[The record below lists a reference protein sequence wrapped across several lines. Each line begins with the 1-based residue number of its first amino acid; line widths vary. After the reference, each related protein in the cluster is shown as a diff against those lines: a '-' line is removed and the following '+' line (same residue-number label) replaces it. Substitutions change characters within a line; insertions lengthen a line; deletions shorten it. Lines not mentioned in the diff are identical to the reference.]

1 MTYRRAVIP
10 ALVGGLLITL
20 LLWWAGAS
28 AQALQ
33 LRGSTSVF
41 DVDSVNELRRWLTP
55 WSYDSS
61 VALPSDGSADAGT
74 GGDTRYAGLY
84 STAMQIRF
92 VAVFACYLAGT
103 LLLLRRIPPTRGR
116 TPATLLALWAWGPV
130 TATLAVTVSAPW
142 LIASRGRGSYRV
154 LPQLAGVIASSGPVP
169 VFAGLLTA
177 LLTVLVARVSAKGAE
192 PLPRREVPAR
202 PARLAASAGTAVVA
216 LSLVVLSYQSVA
228 ASIQTTF
235 NGAGLL
241 SEPGDLLRQWL
252 LLGAWSGPATTSLGH
267 WLLYRAADVL
277 LLAVVWWSLR
287 LLPGLLTRTTVAA
300 MAAGAVCATVL
311 GLLASQVLHMAIDDT
326 ATVWGPVHVFS
337 ALGTGVPAALTFG
350 ATAGLAAFMTL
361 WLAGDRDP
369 LPSSVVPA

>member
-103 LLLLRRIPPTRGR
+103 LLLLRRAPPTRGR

-142 LIASRGRGSYRV
+142 LIASRGAAATGSCRNW
-154 LPQLAGVIASSGPVP
+154 QG
-169 VFAGLLTA
+169 
-177 LLTVLVARVSAKGAE
+177 
-192 PLPRREVPAR
+192 
-202 PARLAASAGTAVVA
+202 
-216 LSLVVLSYQSVA
+216 
-228 ASIQTTF
+228 
-235 NGAGLL
+235 
-241 SEPGDLLRQWL
+241 
-252 LLGAWSGPATTSLGH
+252 
-267 WLLYRAADVL
+267 
-277 LLAVVWWSLR
+277 
-287 LLPGLLTRTTVAA
+287 
-300 MAAGAVCATVL
+300 
-311 GLLASQVLHMAIDDT
+311 
-326 ATVWGPVHVFS
+326 
-337 ALGTGVPAALTFG
+337 
-350 ATAGLAAFMTL
+350 
-361 WLAGDRDP
+361 
-369 LPSSVVPA
+369 